1 MTPPGG
7 LPLPL
12 RAEGSGLPLRP
23 LRMPAVATP
32 ALGTLEGRLAAATVF
47 LSPMNYFR
55 LEAAFVTLSDLLACA
70 TLLVMLLQGRLP
82 RAPFGIATSFWLAG
96 FLALAAGLTLGS
108 VAHAE
113 MGGLVVILAQYFF
126 SLVVLPFVLAG
137 RPYREAI
144 ALLKVLAASIV
155 AVMVFGIWVIHFV
168 PDPDLRFVSY
178 SGRLRSLVERQNEC
192 AALGAIAIVL
202 LLNLA
207 LLREVRART
216 VALALPILLYGIVLT
231 GSNTGILMLA
241 LGVAVTVIFS
251 GSARAMIG
259 CAALT
264 GAAVAAVL
272 AGGDAFLPEVFRE
285 RVLAA
290 LMEGNITEAGTFEG
304 RFHLMQ
310 DAVEISR
317 HTLLFGL
324 GADQYREVSA
334 HGAPVHNTYMLLLAE
349 GGMLSLMGLVM
360 MLMTGAFL
368 GWAAIVHGR
377 ARMQG
382 LVTLV
387 IVVIF
392 AAMLNTF
399 PHFYA
404 RFWNVPLILALGLA
418 AACLVP
424 GATPRPMRG
433 GR

>member
-1 MTPPGG
+1 MTPPAG
-7 LPLPL
+7 LPAPLAAEGPRL
-12 RAEGSGLPLRP
+12 RALPVRLAA
-23 LRMPAVATP
+23 PAP
-32 ALGTLEGRLAAATVF
+32 ALGTLESRLAAATVF

-55 LEAAFVTLSDLLACA
+55 LEAVFFTLSDALACA
-70 TLLVMLLQGRLP
+70 ALLVMLLQGRIP
-82 RAPFGIATSFWLAG
+82 RAPFGAATSLWLG
-96 FLALAAGLTLGS
+96 GVLALSAGLTLGS
-108 VAHAE
+108 IAHAR
-113 MGGLVVILAQYFF
+113 MDGLGVILAQYFF
-126 SLVVLPFVLAG
+126 SLVVLPLVLAG

-144 ALLKVLAASIV
+144 ALLKVLVAAIV
-155 AVMVFGIWVIHFV
+155 TVMVFGIWVIHFV
-168 PDPDLRFVSY
+168 PDPDLSFVSY

-207 LLREVRART
+207 LLREIRART

-231 GSNTGILMLA
+231 GSNTGMLMLA

-264 GAAVAAVL
+264 GAAVAAVM

-290 LMEGNITEAGTFEG
+290 LMEGNIAEAGTLEG
-304 RFHLMQ
+304 RLHLMQ
-310 DAVEISR
+310 DAAEISR
-317 HTLLFGL
+317 DTLLFGL
-324 GADQYREVSA
+324 GADQFREVSA
-334 HGAPVHNTYMLLLAE
+334 HGAPVHNTYMLLLTE

-360 MLMTGAFL
+360 LLLAGLFL

-377 ARMQG
+377 ARLQG

-404 RFWNVPLILALGLA
+404 RFWNVPLILGLGLA
-418 AACLVP
+418 AACLAP
-424 GATPRPMRG
+424 GARPRPAR
-433 GR
+433 RDR